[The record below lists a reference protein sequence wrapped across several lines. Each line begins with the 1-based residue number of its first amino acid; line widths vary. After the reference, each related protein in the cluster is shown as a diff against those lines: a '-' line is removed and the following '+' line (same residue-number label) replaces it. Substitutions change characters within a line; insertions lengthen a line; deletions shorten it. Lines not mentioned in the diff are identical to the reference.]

1 LPQQAAP
8 LSPSQQ
14 RLQSGATV
22 TMNGKSASVTF
33 KDINTLLV
41 VTPALTPGPQQ
52 IIIANPDGESVS
64 LDDAFTAN

>member
-1 LPQQAAP
+1 
-8 LSPSQQ
+8 
-14 RLQSGATV
+14 
-22 TMNGKSASVTF
+22 MNGKSASVTF